1 MKFLLL
7 AKSNEAKK
15 GLRVT
20 RAKVKPI
27 MSVGD
32 RGLVQT
38 VYKNGARR
46 LRTINGAFICD
57 NPNCVSAQAKKAV
70 KGRDTLYAMAIGLS
84 GLATLLFDATFP
96 QFDPQASQ
104 SNTDKFRTN
113 AASFFTPNEDW
124 PAVDGSNTS

>member
-1 MKFLLL
+1 
-7 AKSNEAKK
+7 
-15 GLRVT
+15 
-20 RAKVKPI
+20 

-96 QFDPQASQ
+96 QFDPQAKRMPLLSLLQ
-104 SNTDKFRTN
+104 TKIGLLSM
-113 AASFFTPNEDW
+113 
-124 PAVDGSNTS
+124 AVILLER